1 MKNKTK
7 FSTIFSN
14 LKIRPVVSEEKDK
27 YLSIASLDK
36 LRKFL
41 PEINTEDN
49 IDLLPIA
56 FDACVVNRVN
66 KNGDVM
72 DGTTAAK
79 VTKNFVNKPINVEH
93 NRNQV
98 IGCILT
104 ASFSKFGSNE
114 SLSSDQVKDMK
125 APFNI
130 TLGGVIWKVVNKD
143 LAEQI
148 EESND
153 PTSDNYMSISA
164 SWELGFNDYNI
175 IVLEDGEKNIE
186 NGQIISDAKEIE
198 KYQSNLKGF
207 GGSGKIDN
215 NKMAYRQVLGK
226 VIPLGVGLTLN
237 PAADV
242 QGIAVQSEENE
253 MNNDNEKVEDS
264 GFADSSLNLT
274 SSITTDIQENNISQE
289 ENLNVKKERIFMKI
303 TKIEDIT
310 DALLKEVTASSV
322 TEFIAE
328 EIKKANDAFVAE
340 KSEKENELKAA
351 NEKIASVTAEHEAV
365 KKQVEEVTQKLA
377 SLEAEKE
384 AKAKEEIFTMRMAAL
399 DEEYDLSDED
409 RQVLAADIKD
419 LSEEAFSAYKNKM
432 AILMKEKNKKAKE
445 EKMKKEKEE
454 AKASLPVE
462 EVKASQEVVAPQ
474 VSTTQEVVEQAVD
487 NGSKAST
494 EIPNSVPA
502 SQPSVKEKYAS
513 AFGLDGFELINK

>member
-41 PEINTEDN
+41 PDINTEDN

-72 DGTTAAK
+72 DGITAAK

-114 SLSSDQVKDMK
+114 SLDTEEVKDIK

-153 PTSDNYMSISA
+153 PTSENYMSISA
-164 SWELGFNDYNI
+164 SWELGFNDYNL
-175 IVLEDGEKNIE
+175 IVLENGEKNIE
-186 NGQIISDAKEIE
+186 NGQIISDAKQIE
-198 KYQSNLKGF
+198 KYQNSLRGF
-207 GGSGKIDN
+207 GGSGKIDE
-215 NKMAYRQVLGK
+215 NKMVYRQVLGK
-226 VIPLGVGLTLN
+226 VVPLGVGLTLN

-242 QGIAVQSEENE
+242 QGIAIQSED
-253 MNNDNEKVEDS
+253 NNIIEKDEEVEA
-264 GFADSSLNLT
+264 GI
-274 SSITTDIQENNISQE
+274 ITQEPGSTENNISQE

-351 NEKIASVTAEHEAV
+351 NEKIANVTAEHEVV
-365 KKQVEEVTQKLA
+365 KKQVEEVSQKLA

-384 AKAKEEIFTMRMAAL
+384 AKAKEEIFTMRMATL

-432 AILMKEKNKKAKE
+432 AILMKEKNKKSKE
-445 EKMKKEKEE
+445 EKMQKEKEM
-454 AKASLPVE
+454 KASLPVE
-462 EVKASQEVVAPQ
+462 EVKASEEVVAPQ
-474 VSTTQEVVEQAVD
+474 ISTTQEVVEQAVD

-513 AFGLDGFELINK
+513 AFGLDGFELTKK